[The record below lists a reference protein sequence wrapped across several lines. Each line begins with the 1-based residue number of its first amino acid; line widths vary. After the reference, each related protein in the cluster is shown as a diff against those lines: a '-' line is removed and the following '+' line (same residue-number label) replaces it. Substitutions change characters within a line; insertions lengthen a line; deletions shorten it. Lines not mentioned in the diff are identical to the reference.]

1 MVVARRLIQIQ
12 VKKLNSSWEEKSG
25 AMARKVDTVESLV
38 AWGQA
43 GLARTCL
50 FADRLPY
57 YEVNP
62 VAPTRLSLIHSANIP
77 DVMCQN
83 KPN

>member
-1 MVVARRLIQIQ
+1 M
-12 VKKLNSSWEEKSG
+12 KKLDSSGEGKSG

-38 AWGQA
+38 AVGQA
-43 GLARTCL
+43 AMPGTCP
-50 FADRLPY
+50 FTDRLPY
-57 YEVNP
+57 YRLNP
-62 VAPTRLSLIHSANIP
+62 VAPTRLSLTHSANIP